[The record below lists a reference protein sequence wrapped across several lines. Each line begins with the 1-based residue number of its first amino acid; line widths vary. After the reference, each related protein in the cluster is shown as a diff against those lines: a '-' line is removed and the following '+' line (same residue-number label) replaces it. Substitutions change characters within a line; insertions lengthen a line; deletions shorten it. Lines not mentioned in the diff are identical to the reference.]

1 MQAVKKFLL
10 IWIAAF
16 SKVSSNCYS
25 MDEYLA
31 FFMAH
36 GRTLLT
42 TQQLFV
48 EVTSTQAIYLKEANV
63 LPFPDT
69 HCITTKIQGEQLC
82 FGNKDPARVRL
93 QPTKS
98 IKLGLS
104 PQSISQLKFNA
115 SLPSSTSVSLAGQ
128 SVFPEFDSGTEAYK
142 QGRWPKLFRSYW
154 ECTDGPVREGKQ
166 DGEDET
172 IEWYVFEESGNEPDD
187 SNDANI
193 RYEEPAHEET
203 PLKPDTRYC
212 LPRCSD
218 DQSQISRASPGD
230 GNSEGATGNEGQSS
244 PENTKNQE
252 NEDEGTSEDTSE
264 NAETEEN
271 HHEDIEPCRTCGES
285 FCEHPEFY
293 FDTPTKANFPE
304 AASETAKPHTCIAPD
319 CNRRF
324 TSVSNRNAHARRMH
338 GREKP
343 HACTDSDCNRQF
355 ASISNRNAH
364 VLRKHTEVKL
374 YPCTD
379 PYCNRRF
386 AVICDRNAHIRRIHA
401 REKPHL
407 CTYPDCNHRFASA
420 TERDRHIRRMHTM
433 EKPYA
438 CSNPNCGRR
447 FISNSDCNMHFRR
460 MHNREKPH
468 ACIDPGCDR
477 RFAFICDRDAHILRV
492 HASEKPYACNEQ
504 DCDRQFV
511 TATERDTHT
520 RSKHTMEKP
529 YACDKPDC
537 NRRFASSAGLNA
549 HGRRM
554 HSEEPKRKRQRIENQ
569 GDRK

>member
-1 MQAVKKFLL
+1 M
-10 IWIAAF
+10 
-16 SKVSSNCYS
+16 
-25 MDEYLA
+25 
-31 FFMAH
+31 
-36 GRTLLT
+36 T

-154 ECTDGPVREGKQ
+154 ECTDGQVREGKQ

-271 HHEDIEPCRTCGES
+271 HHENIEPCRTCGES

-324 TSVSNRNAHARRMH
+324 TSVSNRNAHARRIH

-343 HACTDSDCNRQF
+343 HA
-355 ASISNRNAH
+355 
-364 VLRKHTEVKL
+364 
-374 YPCTD
+374 CTD

-386 AVICDRNAHIRRIHA
+386 AVISDRNAHIRRIHA

-438 CSNPNCGRR
+438 CSNPNCDRR

-477 RFAFICDRDAHILRV
+477 RFAFICDRDAHIFRV
-492 HASEKPYACNEQ
+492 HASEKPYACSEQ

-537 NRRFASSAGLNA
+537 NRRFASSASLNA

-569 GDRK
+569 NQPVSSDEIDLPPGSK